1 MAGFVDRI
9 RRFERQRRF
18 WRLVDVRGRQD
29 CWEWHGQFDASGRAL
44 YRGHAAHEHAY
55 QLMRGPL
62 PRGAAL
68 RRTCA
73 HHACV
78 NPEHFERVA

>member
-1 MAGFVDRI
+1 MTGLVHRI
-9 RRFERQRRF
+9 RGFERQRRF

-29 CWEWHGQFDASGRAL
+29 CWAWHGPFDGDGRAL
-44 YRGHAAHEHAY
+44 YRGRAAHEHAY

-62 PRGAAL
+62 PKGVAL

-73 HHACV
+73 HDGCV